1 MMIYRWVF
9 AVMLCAA
16 LAFGCSKVTR
26 ENYDKIEMGI
36 EYTDVVG
43 FIGEPDNCDAAFGA
57 KSCIWGNDAK
67 NITVKFMGDKVA
79 LPSMTG
85 L

>member
-1 MMIYRWVF
+1 
-9 AVMLCAA
+9 MLCSA

-26 ENYDKIEMGI
+26 ENYDKIEMGM
-36 EYTDVVG
+36 EYTQVVSL
-43 FIGEPDNCDAAFGA
+43 IGEPDSCDAAFGT

-67 NITVKFMGDKVA
+67 NISVKFAGDVVV